1 MRRRVLRVVIVIAV
15 LLLGLC
21 LSGVLTLHPFMRN
34 RLEKEEG
41 TFRVMTLN
49 LNVMMGDGE
58 TSFSSD
64 RLGEIIKRLEPD
76 VLCIQE
82 MASAEFE
89 SFKEMV
95 DSSFGYCESFGNSM
109 IVFSSLPVLRQERY
123 KCMGQI
129 DSTDFSDAHFT
140 EMKIVRSGMPA
151 YSVDL
156 SFPDGRSLTVF
167 NCHLRSGG
175 YSSVRRSMMEEET
188 WVSGLPKYWREY
200 RLGRR
205 IRDYEADNI
214 RNVLDTLQTG
224 AMGVVM
230 AGDFNDFS
238 GSYCLRR
245 ICRNRDLE
253 GSIRL
258 SDAWLKRGNGFGFTY
273 DGWHLRL
280 RLDHILYAPSTLRL
294 RNVRVLDTDLSDHR
308 ILVAD
313 FEVKE

>member
-1 MRRRVLRVVIVIAV
+1 MNCRVLRVVIVAAV

-21 LSGVLTLHPFMRN
+21 LGGVLALHPFMRN
-34 RLEKEEG
+34 RLEKGEG

-49 LNVMMGDGE
+49 VNVMTGDGE
-58 TSFSSD
+58 TPFSAD
-64 RLGEIIKRLEPD
+64 RLCEVIKLVDPN
-76 VLCIQE
+76 VLCVQE
-82 MASAEFE
+82 MASAQFE
-89 SFKEMV
+89 SFKEML
-95 DSSFGYCESFGNSM
+95 DSSFRYCESVDKSM
-109 IVFSSLPVLRQERY
+109 IVFSDYPTSKPERY
-123 KCMGQI
+123 KCVGQI
-129 DSTDFSDAHFT
+129 DSTDFSDSYFD
-140 EMKIVRSGMPA
+140 ELKIVRRAMPVF
-151 YSVDL
+151 SVDL
-156 SFPDGRSLTVF
+156 TMLDGQTVTVY

-175 YSSVRRSMMEEET
+175 YSSVRRSMGEEKT
-188 WVSGLPKYWREY
+188 WLSGLPKYWREY

-214 RNVLDTLQTG
+214 RNVLDTLRTG
-224 AMGVVM
+224 SMGVVM

-280 RLDHILYAPSTLRL
+280 RLDHILYTPSTLRL
-294 RNVRVLDTDLSDHR
+294 RNVQVLDTDLSDHR
-308 ILVAD
+308 ILIAD

>member
-34 RLEKEEG
+34 RLEKGEG

-64 RLGEIIKRLEPD
+64 RLGEIIKRLDPD
-76 VLCIQE
+76 VLCLQE
-82 MASAEFE
+82 MASGEFE
-89 SFKEMV
+89 TFKEMV
-95 DSSFGYCESFGNSM
+95 DSSFRYCESVGNSM
-109 IVFSSLPVLRQERY
+109 IIFSNMPLSKPKLY
-123 KCMGQI
+123 KCVGPI
-129 DSTDFSDAHFT
+129 DSTDFSDLHFD
-140 EMKIVRSGMPA
+140 ELAIVRRAMPA

-156 SFPDGRSLTVF
+156 ALPDGQTLTVF

-175 YSSVRRSMMEEET
+175 YSPIRRAMGTDET
-188 WVSGLPKYWREY
+188 WVSGLPKYLREY

-214 RNVLDTLQTG
+214 RNVLDTLRTG
-224 AMGVVM
+224 SMGVVM

-280 RLDHILYAPSTLRL
+280 RLDHILYTPSTLRL
-294 RNVRVLDTDLSDHR
+294 RNVQVLDTDLSDHR
-308 ILVAD
+308 ILIAD